1 MGDQLWLGGDTMSIL
16 KKCSF
21 YRESKNSETGHGI
34 GYCDLKRMICP
45 GDVLFCKNLESVRRH
60 YLEQRRANK

>member
-1 MGDQLWLGGDTMSIL
+1 MTIL

-21 YRESKNSETGHGI
+21 YRESKNSVTGRGV

-45 GDVLFCKNLESVRRH
+45 GDVLFCKNLESVRKH
-60 YLEQRRANK
+60 YLEQRRTNR